1 VNIWTVIQARL
12 GSTRLPRKVL
22 LPFGGGLLI
31 DAVVERASQLGYP
44 VALAIP
50 SGDVELARKCIGR
63 EWIYVEGSE
72 DDVLARYVDAARV
85 LDADH
90 VVRVTADC
98 PFLDVEAGRWTIR
111 EHVESGADF
120 TAYVAE
126 GRGVEVFSRWALEYL
141 NEIIGLTPYLREH
154 PDEHV
159 LLNPQSFKTNFV
171 KFSVDTEEELDIAR
185 GRIGSQG
192 ERTAASVG
200 VHGRGS
206 GRSTG

>member
-1 VNIWTVIQARL
+1 
-12 GSTRLPRKVL
+12 
-22 LPFGGGLLI
+22 
-31 DAVVERASQLGYP
+31 
-44 VALAIP
+44 
-50 SGDVELARKCIGR
+50 LARKCIGR
-63 EWIYVEGSE
+63 EWVYVEGSE
-72 DDVLARYVDAARV
+72 DDVLARYVDAARQ

-98 PFLDVEAGRWTIR
+98 PFLDVEAGRWTIAS
-111 EHVESGADF
+111 HLESGADF

-126 GRGVEVFSRWALEYL
+126 GRGIEVFSRRALEHADMYAPNIPL
-141 NEIIGLTPYLREH
+141 YREH
-154 PDEHV
+154 PDEFILGHRR
-159 LLNPQSFKTNFV
+159 QFDTNFV